1 MKKETW
7 KPVTISGFTGILMG
21 AASAYGV
28 QTVMNNEQSAPE
40 QEAKTSDYDGMSFK
54 DAFEA
59 ARAEMGPGHVFT
71 WHGNVYNTY
80 TAAEWNAKTHQEQE
94 KFAEQVEPQLASAG
108 AEEPEG
114 PATEVPVEE
123 APAGLTAGTQ
133 STQEVPEPV
142 EDIVIGGDEGV
153 DVVVR
158 TPDDEKIAE
167 AGSNEDVDVAVR
179 AIDDEK
185 IPEEGAN
192 NTSADDNDVR
202 VLGYGN
208 VELPDGDVVTVEEL
222 EMNGQRVAII
232 DLDKDGVPD
241 VAMSDLNHNQKADEG
256 EVIDLHTGE
265 TLSFTNDT
273 DDVTDVFTPTEI

>member
-1 MKKETW
+1 
-7 KPVTISGFTGILMG
+7 MG

-28 QTVMNNEQSAPE
+28 QTVMNGEQSAPE
-40 QEAKTSDYDGMSFK
+40 QETKTADFDSMNFK

-71 WHGNVYNTY
+71 WHGNVYTTY

-94 KFAEQVEPQLASAG
+94 EFAEQIEPQLASAEVEE
-108 AEEPEG
+108 AEESAAEVAVEE
-114 PATEVPVEE
+114 PAAEVAVEE
-123 APAGLTAGTQ
+123 APAEVTVEADTAGLTTERESAQETPEHEEADDVRVVAGNDAAD
-133 STQEVPEPV
+133 VA
-142 EDIVIGGDEGV
+142 EG
-153 DVVVR
+153 
-158 TPDDEKIAE
+158 TLKDEKESE
-167 AGSNEDVDVAVR
+167 AGSDM
-179 AIDDEK
+179 
-185 IPEEGAN
+185 
-192 NTSADDNDVR
+192 SADDNDVR

-208 VELPDGDVVTVEEL
+208 IELPDGQVVTVEEL

-273 DDVTDVFTPTEI
+273 DDVTDVFAPTEI